1 MAIPGHAKTTTKKAD
16 RFGSPLSPCVLHAK
30 SDRDSN
36 SCRTPVLKRIGH
48 LFQSKSDKCSN
59 GMSDSFSGALEWV
72 SDMDWNAIP
81 IQVGHLFQSKPDRYS
96 NITSDG
102 LSWLLGLGSAR
113 VRNEPVGVEGRYTT
127 CQKGSVQMH
136 EERNLYG
143 TKTIIHAS
151 DQRNPPTEVSTSIIG
166 ASHRPQLRALSQY
179 RGRLSPARQRRRA
192 QLAFAR
198 RTERG

>member
-1 MAIPGHAKTTTKKAD
+1 MGVRHGLEHD
-16 RFGSPLSPCVLHAK
+16 
-30 SDRDSN
+30 SDPN
-36 SCRTPVLKRIGH
+36 RTPVPRQTGQV
-48 LFQSKSDKCSN
+48 FQYH
-59 GMSDSFSGALEWV
+59 
-72 SDMDWNAIP
+72 
-81 IQVGHLFQSKPDRYS
+81 VGRF
-96 NITSDG
+96 
-102 LSWLLGLGSAR
+102 SWLLGLGSAR

-166 ASHRPQLRALSQY
+166 ASHRPQLRALSQH

-192 QLAFAR
+192 QLAFGR
-198 RTERG
+198 RTERVAVTGATVGCCASPKLQSIATAFARVAESASRTAPAQRHAPVGVAGIPPDPAPGLWL

>member
-1 MAIPGHAKTTTKKAD
+1 MGVRH
-16 RFGSPLSPCVLHAK
+16 RLE
-30 SDRDSN
+30 RDSN
-36 SCRTPVLKRIGH
+36 SSRTLIPIQIGH
-48 LFQSKSDKCSN
+48 LFQ
-59 GMSDSFSGALEWV
+59 G
-72 SDMDWNAIP
+72 
-81 IQVGHLFQSKPDRYS
+81 KPDRYS

-102 LSWLLGLGSAR
+102 FSWLLGLGSAR

-166 ASHRPQLRALSQY
+166 ASHRPQLRPLSQH
-179 RGRLSPARQRRRA
+179 RGRLSPARPGHRA
-192 QLAFAR
+192 ELAFA
-198 RTERG
+198 